1 MKKIYNLNLNYYI
14 AGACSIVTQSP
25 PFLRA
30 EVGSAVNLSCSI
42 EQVNGFCFH
51 VTWYKIVP
59 SRPGSLVPLA
69 DHTARRNGTQA
80 GPRDKQCN
88 LTLGR
93 VETQDSAIYYCAYSK
108 NVMIYTGDGSKLL
121 VTERSPAPTSMV
133 LLSQSD
139 SDSSASA
146 ALVCLLYGPVSA
158 QTRLY
163 WNISG
168 RVDPGL
174 SDSGSL
180 NSSESDG
187 SQSFFLRNQISVAA
201 DVWSHGAPCT
211 CVAETE
217 AGVRISRTFQKR
229 NTDKAGNCVWFY
241 AVLLVASLLL
251 VGATILTILLCKRAS
266 DTGKNGEEN
275 CPAVKRSEGP
285 NTGRAVHVESR
296 RNVQTSVSV
305 VGEVHYASVQFDK
318 HRRKK

>member
-108 NVMIYTGDGSKLL
+108 NVMIYTGDGSRLL
-121 VTERSPAPTSMV
+121 VTERSPAPASMV

-168 RVDPGL
+168 RVDLGL

-187 SQSFFLRNQISVAA
+187 SHSFFLRNQISVAA
-201 DVWSHGAPCT
+201 DVWSRGAPCT

-229 NTDKAGNCVWFY
+229 NTDKAGNGSIRHRKERRGKLSCSEAQRDSTLAEQYMWK
-241 AVLLVASLLL
+241 AGETSKLVSQLWERSTMPAYSL
-251 VGATILTILLCKRAS
+251 T
-266 DTGKNGEEN
+266 
-275 CPAVKRSEGP
+275 
-285 NTGRAVHVESR
+285 NTDGRNE
-296 RNVQTSVSV
+296 
-305 VGEVHYASVQFDK
+305 D
-318 HRRKK
+318 